1 MTNLMMQLCDTV
13 SDELGTFQTAI
24 RESDLLVALQELV
37 EALDK
42 RSPHLER
49 AGEAQILADAR
60 RLRVSAIRRIAFLRE
75 HANRISSLHPPKRD
89 DLKRRLAGTIDA
101 KVREEAP
108 QEVKRARSLPEACDL
123 PEQAGTIGLPPV

>member
-1 MTNLMMQLCDTV
+1 MTNLTMQLCGTV

-42 RSPHLER
+42 RSPRLER
-49 AGEAQILADAR
+49 AGEAQILVDAR

-75 HANRISSLHPPKRD
+75 HDTDRISSLHPPKRD
-89 DLKRRLAGTIDA
+89 DLKRRLAGRLT
-101 KVREEAP
+101 P
-108 QEVKRARSLPEACDL
+108 RSERKLRRK
-123 PEQAGTIGLPPV
+123 